1 MYVQLIKSQGD
12 CLELKNKISQVM
24 STASDWDSELNGKT
38 MNKQAIEECDKLI
51 EEARRA
57 GVRYRLQ
64 AVFFQFAVQ
73 LLVLVTTT
81 LTVFKIHC
89 EGNGSSSDFCKGLS
103 LANEFA
109 NEAVGINKGNDLM
122 TIAIIVLPI
131 FATAFQTFIYSFR
144 PKRKSARLLLMEK
157 MLVSEKYKFRARV
170 GFYNA
175 YESKKRGSHDE
186 VRKKFVKECQNYF
199 DDCIQSEFRSGTMHK
214 QWKIYE
220 RFVKPRLE
228 RCRCRISFSPIR
240 RCFSGRVPFHPFL
253 FCFKEK
259 HKRWRENKLHKLLQ
273 EKETRNRDI
282 EAQNE
287 GGDHPFHL
295 TDEEKILLDDLKEV
309 EERKA
314 KIKREKKEAADD
326 KNKYCVLSIDDY
338 KKERLVPQFNKF
350 KSHLPLVVFWRNT
363 FQVFIILFTSLST
376 ILAALSTDG
385 EKIGEFAYWIP
396 VSLSLAAFLRNILSF
411 FQLETRVP
419 VLNKNCFGELKK
431 AMLDMNSPGT
441 LRRRLPTE
449 KERMV
454 TWVEQSILSY
464 YYFMVED
471 QLENGKEDTAV
482 SQDSTKDGE
491 GQQKATSPTSSD
503 EIHNSSNNDR
513 AGDGLQR

>member
-1 MYVQLIKSQGD
+1 
-12 CLELKNKISQVM
+12 M
-24 STASDWDSELNGKT
+24 STASDWESELNVKT

-51 EEARRA
+51 EEAHRA
-57 GVRYRLQ
+57 GVRYRFQ

-81 LTVFKIHC
+81 LAVFKIHC

-186 VRKKFVKECQNYF
+186 VRKKFVKACQNYF

-287 GGDHPFHL
+287 GGDHPFHV
-295 TDEEKILLDDLKEV
+295 TEQEKRLLGDLKEA

-314 KIKREKKEAADD
+314 KTKREKKEAADY

-338 KKERLVPQFNKF
+338 KKKRLVPQFNKF

-396 VSLSLAAFLRNILSF
+396 VSLSLAAFLSNMLSF
-411 FQLETRVP
+411 FMLETRIP
-419 VLNKNCFGELKK
+419 ILNQSTFGELKK
-431 AMLDMNSPGT
+431 AMLDMNSAGT
-441 LRRRLPTE
+441 LKRRLPTE
-449 KERMV
+449 KERV
-454 TWVEQSILSY
+454 VNWVEQSILSY
-464 YYFMVED
+464 YHFMVQD
-471 QLENGKEDTAV
+471 DLENGLEGTLN
-482 SQDSTKDGE
+482 QDSTKNGE
-491 GQQKATSPTSSD
+491 GQQKATSPKSSG
-503 EIHNSSNNDR
+503 EIRNNGNNND
-513 AGDGLQR
+513 AGDRLLREG